1 MALPFKRLK
10 NLASMLDFQDTDII
24 VAEDDNTTRKA
35 TIYQLVKYIKNHTEI
50 NSYFAHSDL
59 IGNRNGVATLDENGK
74 VPAAQINFGKVENTV
89 YDGASGKSLENAV
102 SKNTT
107 KLSSIESGAN
117 KYILPDATTEI
128 KGGIKIGKNMTIK
141 DGELSITTD
150 DVVNALGYTPGTGSG
165 SAAYKIGTEDTAGI
179 GKLYSSTGENTDGA
193 MTQKAV
199 NAELNGL
206 KSIYGSSLSLSGY
219 SVNLISPTGS
229 TLSTLELPYVKEV
242 NSSDEPTEN
251 VDSINYWM
259 QEY

>member
-59 IGNRNGVATLDENGK
+59 IGNRNGIATLDENGK
-74 VPAAQINFGKVENTV
+74 VPATQINFGETENTV
-89 YDGASGKSLENAV
+89 YDGASGKSLEDAV

-117 KYILPDATTEI
+117 KYVLPDATAEI
-128 KGGIKIGKNMTIK
+128 KGGVKIGKNMTIK

-165 SAAYKIGTEDTAGI
+165 FAYKIGTEDTAGI
-179 GKLYSSTGENTDGA
+179 GKLYSSTGGNTDGA
-193 MTQKAV
+193 MTQKAI
-199 NAELNGL
+199 NTELNSL

-219 SVNLISPTGS
+219 SINLVSPTGS
-229 TLSTLELPYVKEV
+229 TLSTLELPYVKEI
-242 NSSDEPTEN
+242 NSSDEPIEN
-251 VDSINYWM
+251 VDSINYWT

>member
-10 NLASMLDFQDTDII
+10 NLAAMLDFKDTDII
-24 VAEDDNTTRKA
+24 VAEDDDTTRKA

-74 VPAAQINFGKVENTV
+74 VPATQINFGKTENTV

-117 KYILPDATTEI
+117 KYVLPDATTEI
-128 KGGIKIGKNMTIK
+128 KGGVKN
-141 DGELSITTD
+141 GELSITTD

-199 NAELNGL
+199 NTELYGL
-206 KSIYGSSLSLSGY
+206 KSTYGSSLSLSGY
-219 SVNLISPTGS
+219 SVNLVSPTGN

>member
-10 NLASMLDFQDTDII
+10 NLAAMLDFKDTDII
-24 VAEDDNTTRKA
+24 VAEDDDTTRKA

-74 VPAAQINFGKVENTV
+74 VPATQINFGKAENTV

-141 DGELSITTD
+141 DGELSITTE
-150 DVVNALGYTPGTGSG
+150 T
-165 SAAYKIGTEDTAGI
+165 
-179 GKLYSSTGENTDGA
+179 
-193 MTQKAV
+193 
-199 NAELNGL
+199 
-206 KSIYGSSLSLSGY
+206 
-219 SVNLISPTGS
+219 
-229 TLSTLELPYVKEV
+229 
-242 NSSDEPTEN
+242 
-251 VDSINYWM
+251 W
-259 QEY
+259 